1 MDKRSGLESWPD
13 ALRVLLLGNGL
24 VNNLVEPE
32 VQIGDLLKK
41 IDILHEAFHDTALST
56 KKKKL
61 ICDELQRQ
69 YKYLNHFHD
78 ELTMLLTYV
87 QEIRCEK

>member
-1 MDKRSGLESWPD
+1 MDEHKKMESWPD

-24 VNNLVEPE
+24 VNNLAEPE
-32 VQIGDLLKK
+32 VQIGELLKR
-41 IDILHEAFHDTALST
+41 IDILHDAFHDTALST
-56 KKKKL
+56 EKKNL

-78 ELTMLLTYV
+78 KLSMFLTYV